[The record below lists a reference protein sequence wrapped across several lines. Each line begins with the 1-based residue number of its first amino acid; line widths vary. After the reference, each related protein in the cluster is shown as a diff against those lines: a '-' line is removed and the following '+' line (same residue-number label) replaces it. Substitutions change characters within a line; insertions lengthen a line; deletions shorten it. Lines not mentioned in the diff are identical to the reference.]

1 MILHLRF
8 LKQKQ
13 TLKLFKSAFSFI
25 STMTDIEQIN
35 SITGNLS
42 LNQTLKSDIISFYRL
57 IVNVPLINRNNS
69 ASCCIWTIR

>member
-1 MILHLRF
+1 MYNYIMILHF
-8 LKQKQ
+8 LKQKP

-42 LNQTLKSDIISFYRL
+42 LNQT
-57 IVNVPLINRNNS
+57 
-69 ASCCIWTIR
+69 